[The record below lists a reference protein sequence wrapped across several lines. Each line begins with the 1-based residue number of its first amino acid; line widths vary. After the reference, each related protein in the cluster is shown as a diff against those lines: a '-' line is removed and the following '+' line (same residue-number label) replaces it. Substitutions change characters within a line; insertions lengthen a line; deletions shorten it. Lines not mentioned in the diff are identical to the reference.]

1 MAGYAQNQGY
11 GDDIGHGYHKSTLR
25 KDEVRLPEFPQT
37 IHSCMVFEAYVF
49 HKEDLYEGRSVC
61 LLREEFV

>member
-1 MAGYAQNQGY
+1 MSGYAHNQGY

-37 IHSCMVFEAYVF
+37 IQSCMLSKGCVL
-49 HKEDLYEGRSVC
+49 HKEDL
-61 LLREEFV
+61 